1 RWINWLIRL
10 LVAFVRNT
18 PLIMQLMFV
27 YFIFAGIPGLVN
39 IPALVVGFIVIG
51 IHYSTY
57 MSESYRAGIDA
68 VPPGQHEAATAL
80 SLPPVRKFTAV
91 VLPQALRATVPSL
104 GNYAVAMFKDTP
116 FLFAISVVELVTSAQ
131 QFGAAKFAYTEAFTL
146 AGIVFLAAS
155 YPTSLSSNDWRSALP
170 PTENT
175 PSAADASAASASS
188 NPAIEFKD
196 VEKSF
201 GKNTVLK
208 NLNFTVAPGERVTLI
223 GPSGSGK
230 TTILRLVMTLE
241 ELTNGYIFVDGQ
253 PLTFEQRDGKRVELP
268 KKRTREITTRIGMVF
283 QQFNLFPNMTVLE
296 NIIEA
301 PVHVLG
307 KSKAEASK
315 EAKELLE
322 RVGLAE
328 KADEH
333 PTRLSGGQ
341 QQRVAIARALAMS
354 PEILLLDEVT
364 SALDPELV
372 GDVLAVLR
380 DIAETTDITMLLVTH
395 EMQFARDVSHR
406 VMMFD
411 GGQVLE

>member
-1 RWINWLIRL
+1 
-10 LVAFVRNT
+10 
-18 PLIMQLMFV
+18 M
-27 YFIFAGIPGLVN
+27 
-39 IPALVVGFIVIG
+39 
-51 IHYSTY
+51 
-57 MSESYRAGIDA
+57 
-68 VPPGQHEAATAL
+68 
-80 SLPPVRKFTAV
+80 
-91 VLPQALRATVPSL
+91 
-104 GNYAVAMFKDTP
+104 
-116 FLFAISVVELVTSAQ
+116 
-131 QFGAAKFAYTEAFTL
+131 
-146 AGIVFLAAS
+146 
-155 YPTSLSSNDWRSALP
+155 P

-175 PSAADASAASASS
+175 SSTPTADPASS
-188 NPAIEFKD
+188 ATPAIEFKD

-201 GKNTVLK
+201 GKTTVLK
-208 NLNFTVAPGERVTLI
+208 GLNFSVAPGERVTLI

-241 ELTNGYIFVDGQ
+241 ELTGGYIFVDGE
-253 PLTFEQRDGKRVELP
+253 PLTHTEKNGKRVELP
-268 KKRTREITTRIGMVF
+268 SKTTRAMTTRIGMVF

-301 PVHVLG
+301 PIHVLG
-307 KSKAEASK
+307 RSKADAVT
-315 EAKELLE
+315 EAKSLLDK
-322 RVGLAE
+322 VGLAD

-372 GDVLAVLR
+372 GDVLGVLR

-395 EMQFARDVSHR
+395 EMQFAREVSHR

-411 GGQVLE
+411 GGQVLEEGPPDQIFNNPQHERTRTFLSSVQ